1 MAWLPDRQQVRG
13 PERPALRDIEPL
25 NRVFADAFTDR
36 YRRDGMSGVRVP
48 HLNPA
53 IWRYAFEDAGE
64 GAMIWRDADGSLC
77 AFNMVHLSGREGWMG
92 PLAVRP
98 DRQGGGLGKTVLQ
111 SGIGWLQARGARTI
125 GLETMPRTV
134 ENIGFYS
141 QLGFVPGHLTVT
153 LTRDLARRPGVVP
166 QLLSAA
172 GPERASRLGSC
183 AALTDALVPG
193 TDFTR
198 EQQTTADLRIGD
210 TLLERDADGTLAG
223 FALFHTAPLAAGR
236 PQEELRILKLVAR
249 DMEIFDRLLVQA
261 EAAAISADI
270 RRVSVRC
277 QTAGTEAYRHLV
289 RRSFRTHWTD
299 LRMTLASHPEPVV
312 PPGAVVWS
320 NWEI

>member
-1 MAWLPDRQQVRG
+1 MAWLPEGQQVRG

-53 IWRYAFEDAGE
+53 IWRYAFGDAGE
-64 GAMIWRDADGSLC
+64 GAMIWRDADGALC

-98 DRQGGGLGKTVLQ
+98 DRQGSGLGKMILQ
-111 SGIGWLQARGARTI
+111 SGIAWLKARRARTI

-141 QLGFVPGHLTVT
+141 QLGFLPGHLTVT
-153 LTRDLARRPGVVP
+153 LTHDIVHRSGAAP
-166 QLLSAA
+166 QLLSSA
-172 GPERASRLGSC
+172 GHERATLLERSV
-183 AALTDALVPG
+183 ALTDTLAPG

-198 EQQTTADLRIGD
+198 ELQATADLRIGD
-210 TLLERDADGTLAG
+210 TLLERDAEGTLAG

-249 DMEIFDRLLVQA
+249 DLESFERLLGQA

-277 QTAGTEAYRHLV
+277 QTAGSAAYQHLV
-289 RRSFRTHWTD
+289 RRGFRTHWTD
-299 LRMTLASHPEPVV
+299 LRMALASHPEPVV

>member
-48 HLNPA
+48 HLNPS
-53 IWRYAFEDAGE
+53 IWRYAIEDAGE
-64 GAMIWRDADGSLC
+64 GAMIWRDSDGSLC
-77 AFNMVHLSGREGWMG
+77 AFNMVHLSGCEGWMG

-98 DRQGGGLGKTVLQ
+98 DRQGSGLGKLMLQ
-111 SGIGWLQARGARTI
+111 SGIAWLQARGARTI

-141 QLGFVPGHLTVT
+141 QLGFVPRHLTVT
-153 LTRDLARRPGVVP
+153 LTHDLARRPTVAPRV
-166 QLLSAA
+166 LSAA
-172 GPERASRLGSC
+172 GPERAAQIGSC
-183 AALTDALVPG
+183 ASLTDALVPG

-198 EQQTTADLRIGD
+198 ELQTTTDLRIGN
-210 TLLERDADGTLAG
+210 TLLEREADGTLTG

-249 DMEIFDRLLVQA
+249 DMETLERLLVQA
-261 EAAAISADI
+261 EAAAVSADI
-270 RRVSVRC
+270 HRVSVRC
-277 QTAGTEAYRHLV
+277 QTAGSEAYQHLV
-289 RRSFRTHWTD
+289 RRGFRTHWTD
-299 LRMTLASHPEPVV
+299 LRMTLASHPEAVV